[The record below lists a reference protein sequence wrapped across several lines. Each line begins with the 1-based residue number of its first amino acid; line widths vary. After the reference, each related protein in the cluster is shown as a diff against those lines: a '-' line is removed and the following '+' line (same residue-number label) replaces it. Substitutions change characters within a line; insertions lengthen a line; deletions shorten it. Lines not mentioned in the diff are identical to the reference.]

1 MAVEQRP
8 KFSAMIATAAYKK
21 AISNAIT
28 DPKRAASFVAAVTSA
43 VSANP
48 DLQDCDPASILSAA
62 LLGEAIGLSPSPQL
76 GQYYLVPYDN
86 RKRGIKIAT
95 FQVGYRG
102 YIQLAMRSAA
112 YERLNVVAIKEGEF
126 ISWNPLTE
134 ELQAEFVEDQD
145 KREELQTVGYYASFK
160 LLNGFKK
167 SIYWT
172 RAKMEKHAEKYS
184 KGYAKKT
191 GYTFWEKDFDNMA
204 YKTMLRQL
212 LGRWGI
218 MTVDLSQAL
227 SNDVEDADAVEVQN
241 VVPVELQAVEVQ
253 AIPENTGAVVVE
265 IAANPK
271 KEPEPV
277 QARKEDQRKPSER
290 TQRPANT
297 PKTISLA
304 DL

>member
-43 VSANP
+43 VSSNQA
-48 DLQDCDPASILSAA
+48 LQECDPASILSAA
-62 LLGEAIGLSPSPQL
+62 LLGEGIGLSPSPQL

-86 RKRGIKIAT
+86 RKRGVKEAQFT
-95 FQVGYRG
+95 MGYKG

-112 YERLNVVAIKEGEF
+112 YKRLTVVAIKEGEF

-134 ELQAEFVEDQD
+134 ELRAEFVEDQD
-145 KREELQTVGYYASFK
+145 KRDELQTVGYYASFE
-160 LLNGFKK
+160 LLNGFSKAL
-167 SIYWT
+167 YWT
-172 RAKMEKHAEKYS
+172 RSKMERHAEKYS
-184 KGYAKKT
+184 KGYAAKK

-204 YKTMLRQL
+204 FKTMLRQL
-212 LGRWGI
+212 IGHWGI
-218 MTVDLSQAL
+218 MTVDLQSAL
-227 SNDVEDADAVEVQN
+227 TNDMEVEDADVSEVRTVE
-241 VVPVELQAVEVQ
+241 PVELQTAQEVQ

-265 IAANPK
+265 ITASPK

-277 QARKEDQRKPSER
+277 KVRKEEQRKPA
-290 TQRPANT
+290 QDNK

>member
-43 VSANP
+43 VSSNP
-48 DLQDCDPASILSAA
+48 ALQECDPASILSAA
-62 LLGEAIGLSPSPQL
+62 LLGEGIGLSPSPQL
-76 GQYYLVPYDN
+76 GQYYLVPYEE
-86 RKRGIKIAT
+86 RKTGIKRAQ

-102 YIQLAMRSAA
+102 YVQLAMRSAA

-160 LLNGFKK
+160 LLNGFTK

-172 RAKMEKHAEKYS
+172 RSKMERHAEKYS
-184 KGYAKKT
+184 KGYAAKK

-204 YKTMLRQL
+204 FKTMLRQL
-212 LGRWGI
+212 IGHWGI
-218 MTVDLSQAL
+218 MTVDLQSAL
-227 SNDVEDADAVEVQN
+227 TNDMEVEDADVSEVRTVE
-241 VVPVELQAVEVQ
+241 PVELQTVQEVQ

-265 IAANPK
+265 ITANPK

-277 QARKEDQRKPSER
+277 KVRKEDQRKPA
-290 TQRPANT
+290 QDNK